1 MAGLR
6 LLVGIRFQ
14 VSFTPLVGVLFT
26 FPSRYWFAIG
36 RQGVLRLGGWSPHV
50 RTGFHVSR
58 PTRGPLTR
66 LPVRGCHPLWPA
78 FPDRSGYRSE
88 APGLVRVRSPL
99 LAESRLM
106 SFPPATEMFQFAGF
120 ASRTYG
126 FSAGSSRRMGFP
138 HSEIVG
144 SKPARGSPTLF
155 AACHVLHRLLAPR
168 HPPDALLCLRT
179 CPRDWSHR
187 SGQAPRSCIPPATA
201 ECAQRR
207 RSIRSDPG
215 RIASLC
221 GTHPGRHPLRA
232 PSGTHAVLPLHHV
245 QQHKSEDGKSDPTFV
260 PQCLIFPQK
269 PSAVECAARLP
280 PDPAHKS
287 ASKTGA
293 ARTAFMRFYERE
305 WRRTGLN
312 R

>member
-58 PTRGPLTR
+58 PTRGPLAR

-78 FPDRSGYRSE
+78 FPDRSGYE
-88 APGLVRVRSPL
+88 PQATGLVRVRSPL
-99 LAESRLM
+99 LAESRLI

-120 ASRTYG
+120 ASLTYG
-126 FSAGSSRRMGFP
+126 FSEGSSRRMGFP
-138 HSEIVG
+138 HSDIVG
-144 SKPARGSPTLF
+144 SKLARSSPTLF

-179 CPRDWSHR
+179 CPRDWGHP
-187 SGQAPRSCIPPATA
+187 AAAKPRDHASR
-201 ECAQRR
+201 QRR
-207 RSIRSDPG
+207 RHALSEDIHPGQTPG
-215 RIASLC
+215 RTFVTLRHALPPASSR
-221 GTHPGRHPLRA
+221 TPA
-232 PSGTHAVLPLHHV
+232 ATHAVLPLHHV
-245 QQHKSEDGKSDPTFV
+245 QQQRKPPLDETARVNSILPSEAFRRSGRV
-260 PQCLIFPQK
+260 L
-269 PSAVECAARLP
+269 RP
-280 PDPAHKS
+280 PRS
-287 ASKTGA
+287 
-293 ARTAFMRFYERE
+293 
-305 WRRTGLN
+305 
-312 R
+312 